1 MINFENI
8 KVAFADKSDKDLSRA
23 YLLFK
28 TISNPIISNTLTAFI
43 KVAMW
48 LHLPISWSIKATV
61 YKHFCGGTTIENSQ
75 ATINKLWKSNIGTI
89 LDFSA
94 EGKENEED
102 FNLAMNET
110 IASIQKAKSESSIPF
125 SVFKPTG
132 LARFSVLEKI
142 SKNSKLSEEEEI
154 EKTTFEERVENICQT
169 ASDNKVPLFIDAEE
183 SWIQDAIDN
192 IAIKMMQKFNKN
204 EAWIFNTLQLY
215 RNDRIDHLEM
225 LLKLAKEE
233 KFFVGLKLVRGAYHE
248 QEIERA
254 KEKGYDCP
262 LHTIKANTDNDYNKA
277 LRICIENIDFVSVCA
292 GTHNEESSAF
302 LVELLKKNKI
312 SKDDKRVYFSQLLGM
327 SDHISYNAASEGFNV
342 VKYVPYGPVKD
353 VIPYLI
359 RRAEENT
366 SIAGQMGRELANI
379 IKEKKRRRE
388 VNA

>member
-8 KVAFADKSDKDLSRA
+8 KVAFADKSNKDLIRA
-23 YLLFK
+23 YFLFK

-43 KVAMW
+43 KVAIW
-48 LHLPISWSIKATV
+48 LHLPISWAIKATV

-75 ATINKLWKSNIGTI
+75 ATIDKLWESNIGTI

-94 EGKENEED
+94 EGKENEDD
-102 FNLAMNET
+102 FNLAMNQT
-110 IASIQKAKSESSIPF
+110 IASIQKAKSENSIPF

-132 LARFSVLEKI
+132 LARFALLEKI
-142 SKNSKLSEEEEI
+142 STNSNLTKEEEI
-154 EKTTFEERVENICQT
+154 EKTNFEWRIENICQT

-183 SWIQDAIDN
+183 SWIQGAIDD

-204 EAWIFNTLQLY
+204 KSWIFNTLQLY
-215 RNDRIDHLEM
+215 RNDRVDHLEM
-225 LLKLAKEE
+225 LIKLAKEE

-254 KEKGYDCP
+254 KQEGYACP
-262 LHTIKANTDNDYNKA
+262 VHTIKEKTDKDYNIA
-277 LRICIENIDFVSVCA
+277 LTLCIENIDIVSVCA
-292 GTHNEESSAF
+292 GTHNEESSAL
-302 LVELLKKNKI
+302 LVELLNKHNI

-327 SDHISYNAASEGFNV
+327 SDHISYNAAKEGFNV

-353 VIPYLI
+353 VLPYLI

-379 IKEKKRRRE
+379 IEEKKRRR
-388 VNA
+388 NA

>member
-1 MINFENI
+1 MINFENK

-48 LHLPISWSIKATV
+48 LHLPINWAIKATV

-75 ATINKLWKSNIGTI
+75 ETIDKLWESRIGTI

-102 FNLAMNET
+102 FSLAMNET
-110 IASIQKAKSESSIPF
+110 IASIEKAKSESSIPF

-132 LARFSVLEKI
+132 LARFAVLEKI
-142 SKNSKLSEEEEI
+142 SNNSNLTKEEEI
-154 EKTTFEERVENICQT
+154 EKTTFEGRIENICQT

-183 SWIQDAIDN
+183 SWIQDAIDD

-204 EAWIFNTLQLY
+204 DTWIFNTLQLY
-215 RNDRIDHLEM
+215 RNDRVDHLEM
-225 LLKLAKEE
+225 LLKLAAEE

-254 KEKGYDCP
+254 KEKGYNCP
-262 LHTIKANTDNDYNKA
+262 VHTIKENTDIEYNKA

-292 GTHNEESSAF
+292 GTHNEESSAL
-302 LVELLKKNKI
+302 LVELLNKHNI

-327 SDHISYNAASEGFNV
+327 SDHISYNAAKEGFNV

-353 VIPYLI
+353 VLPYLI

-366 SIAGQMGRELANI
+366 SIAGQMGRELTNI
-379 IKEKKRRRE
+379 IEEKKRRR
-388 VNA
+388 NT

>member
-48 LHLPISWSIKATV
+48 LHLPINWAIKATV

-75 ATINKLWKSNIGTI
+75 ATIDKLWESHIGTI

-132 LARFSVLEKI
+132 LARFALLEKI
-142 SKNSKLSEEEEI
+142 SNNTKLTKEEKI
-154 EKTTFEERVENICQT
+154 EKTTFEGRIENICQT

-183 SWIQDAIDN
+183 SWIQDAIDD

-204 EAWIFNTLQLY
+204 KAWIFNTLQLY
-215 RNDRIDHLEM
+215 RNDRVDHLEM

-233 KFFVGLKLVRGAYHE
+233 KFFIGLKLVRGAYHE

-254 KEKGYDCP
+254 KEKGYNCP
-262 LHTIKANTDNDYNKA
+262 VHTIKENTDIDYNKA
-277 LRICIENIDFVSVCA
+277 LTNCIENIDFVSVCA
-292 GTHNEESSAF
+292 GTHNEESSAL
-302 LVELLKKNKI
+302 LVELLNKHNI

-327 SDHISYNAASEGFNV
+327 SDHISYNAAKEGFNV

-353 VIPYLI
+353 VLPYLI

-366 SIAGQMGRELANI
+366 SIAGQMGRELTNI
-379 IKEKKRRRE
+379 IEEKKRRR
-388 VNA
+388 NI

>member
-48 LHLPISWSIKATV
+48 FHLPISWAIKATV

-75 ATINKLWKSNIGTI
+75 ETIDKLWESHIGTI

-102 FNLAMNET
+102 FKLAMNET

-132 LARFSVLEKI
+132 LARFALLEKI
-142 SKNSKLSEEEEI
+142 SNNSTLTKEEEI
-154 EKTTFEERVENICQT
+154 EKTTFEGRIENICQS
-169 ASDNKVPLFIDAEE
+169 ASENKVPLFIDAEE
-183 SWIQDAIDN
+183 SWIQDPIDN

-204 EAWIFNTLQLY
+204 EAWIFNTIQLY
-215 RNDRIDHLEM
+215 RNDRVDHLKM
-225 LLKLAKEE
+225 LLKLAKE
-233 KFFVGLKLVRGAYHE
+233 KNFFVGLKLVRGAYHE

-262 LHTIKANTDNDYNKA
+262 VHTAKENTDIDYNKA
-277 LRICIENIDFVSVCA
+277 LTLCIENIDFVSVCA
-292 GTHNEESSAF
+292 GTHNEDSS
-302 LVELLKKNKI
+302 LLLIELLERYSI
-312 SKDDKRVYFSQLLGM
+312 SKNDKRVYFSQLLGM
-327 SDHISYNAASEGFNV
+327 SDHISYNAAKAGFNV

-366 SIAGQMGRELANI
+366 SIAGQMGRELKNI
-379 IKEKKRRRE
+379 IEEKKRRKT
-388 VNA
+388 N

>member
-48 LHLPISWSIKATV
+48 LHLPINWAIKATV

-75 ATINKLWKSNIGTI
+75 ATIDKLWESHIGTI

-132 LARFSVLEKI
+132 LARFALLEKI
-142 SKNSKLSEEEEI
+142 SNNSNLTKEEEI
-154 EKTTFEERVENICQT
+154 EKTTFEGRIENICQT

-183 SWIQDAIDN
+183 SWIQDAIDD

-215 RNDRIDHLEM
+215 RNDRVDHLEM
-225 LLKLAKEE
+225 LLKLATEK

-254 KEKGYDCP
+254 KEKGYNCP
-262 LHTIKANTDNDYNKA
+262 VHTIKENTDIDYNKA
-277 LRICIENIDFVSVCA
+277 LTLCIENIDFVSVCA
-292 GTHNEESSAF
+292 GTHNEESSAL
-302 LVELLKKNKI
+302 LVELLNKHNI

-327 SDHISYNAASEGFNV
+327 SDHISYNAAKEGFNV

-353 VIPYLI
+353 VLPYLI

-366 SIAGQMGRELANI
+366 SIAGQMGRELTNI
-379 IKEKKRRRE
+379 IEEKKRRR
-388 VNA
+388 NA

>member
-48 LHLPISWSIKATV
+48 LHLPINWAIKATV

-75 ATINKLWKSNIGTI
+75 ATIDKLWESHIGTI

-110 IASIQKAKSESSIPF
+110 IASIQKAKSESKIPF

-132 LARFSVLEKI
+132 LARFALLEKI
-142 SKNSKLSEEEEI
+142 SNNSNLTKEEEI
-154 EKTTFEERVENICQT
+154 EKTTFEGRIENICQT

-183 SWIQDAIDN
+183 SWIQNAIDD
-192 IAIKMMQKFNKN
+192 IAIKTMQKFNKN

-215 RNDRIDHLEM
+215 RNDRVDHLEM
-225 LLKLAKEE
+225 LLKLATE
-233 KFFVGLKLVRGAYHE
+233 KKFLVGLKLVRGAYHE

-254 KEKGYDCP
+254 KEKGYNCP
-262 LHTIKANTDNDYNKA
+262 VHTIKENTDIDYNKA
-277 LRICIENIDFVSVCA
+277 LTLCIENIDFVSVCA
-292 GTHNEESSAF
+292 GTHNEESSAL
-302 LVELLKKNKI
+302 LVELLNKHNI

-327 SDHISYNAASEGFNV
+327 SDHISYNAAKEGFNV

-353 VIPYLI
+353 VLPYLI

-366 SIAGQMGRELANI
+366 SIAGQMGRELTNI
-379 IKEKKRRRE
+379 IEEKKRRR
-388 VNA
+388 NA

>member
-8 KVAFADKSDKDLSRA
+8 KVAFADKSDKDLSRS

-48 LHLPISWSIKATV
+48 LHLPINWAIKATV

-75 ATINKLWKSNIGTI
+75 ATIDKLWESHIGTI

-94 EGKENEED
+94 EGKEKEED

-132 LARFSVLEKI
+132 LAGFTLLEKI
-142 SKNSKLSEEEEI
+142 SNNSNLTKEEEI
-154 EKTTFEERVENICQT
+154 EKTTFEGRIENICQT

-183 SWIQDAIDN
+183 SWIQNAIDD

-204 EAWIFNTLQLY
+204 EAWIYNTLQLY
-215 RNDRIDHLEM
+215 RNDRVDHLEM
-225 LLKLAKEE
+225 LLKLATEK

-254 KEKGYDCP
+254 KEKGYNCP
-262 LHTIKANTDNDYNKA
+262 VHTIKENTDIDYNKA
-277 LRICIENIDFVSVCA
+277 LTLCIENIDFVSVCA
-292 GTHNEESSAF
+292 GTHNEESSAL
-302 LVELLKKNKI
+302 LVELLNKHNI

-327 SDHISYNAASEGFNV
+327 SDHISYNAAKEGFNV

-353 VIPYLI
+353 VIPYLM

-366 SIAGQMGRELANI
+366 SIAGQMGRELTNI
-379 IKEKKRRRE
+379 IEEKKRRR
-388 VNA
+388 NA